1 MRYLHKILKRK
12 GMSDF
17 VIRKKEQR
25 TSKVKTLSSVKLTR
39 KEFGFVLKTVLFI
52 AAFSGLIY
60 MLISSNNLMLNE
72 ILVSG
77 GILSLVFFIHILSN
91 R

>member
-1 MRYLHKILKRK
+1 
-12 GMSDF
+12 MSDF